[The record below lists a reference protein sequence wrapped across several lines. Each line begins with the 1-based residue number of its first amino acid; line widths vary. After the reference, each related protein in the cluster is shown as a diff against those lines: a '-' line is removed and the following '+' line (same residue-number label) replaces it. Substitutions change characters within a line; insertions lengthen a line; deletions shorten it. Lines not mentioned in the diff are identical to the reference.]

1 MTGELARELGTTD
14 RTLRR
19 VADGGA
25 VTGRKSR
32 GGHWRFPPQEREWLR
47 SHWSLVSQLR
57 SALRAEPSVRAAI
70 LFGSTAVGTDHA
82 SSDVDLI
89 VDLAG
94 DDPLAL
100 GRLRRRLTRK
110 LGRRF
115 DLFRLAD
122 LEAEPE
128 ILVPLL
134 DHARPIVDRDFVWP
148 RVLRRRRRLK
158 VQAERRA
165 ALGRYPPA

>member
-1 MTGELARELGTTD
+1 M
-14 RTLRR
+14 
-19 VADGGA
+19 
-25 VTGRKSR
+25 
-32 GGHWRFPPQEREWLR
+32 
-47 SHWSLVSQLR
+47 
-57 SALRAEPSVRAAI
+57 RAAV
-70 LFGSTAVGTDHA
+70 LFGSTAVGTDHV

-110 LGRRF
+110 RL

-134 DHARPIVDRDFVWP
+134 DYARPIVDREFVWP
-148 RVLRRRRRLK
+148 RVLRRRRSLNA
-158 VQAERRA
+158 QAERRS
-165 ALGRYPPA
+165 ALRRYPSA